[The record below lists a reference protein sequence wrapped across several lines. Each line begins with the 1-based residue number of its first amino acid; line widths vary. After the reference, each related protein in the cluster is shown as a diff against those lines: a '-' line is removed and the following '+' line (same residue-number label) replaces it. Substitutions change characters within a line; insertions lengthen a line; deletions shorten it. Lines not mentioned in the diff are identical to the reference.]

1 MRTECKVC
9 GYEFTP
15 TISKHYIARDDGEF
29 GLVAAFKS
37 AECKLYDSFDCPV
50 CGCQMIVQERKR
62 EYIQRV
68 QSTEEEN

>member
-1 MRTECKVC
+1 MMRIECK
-9 GYEFTP
+9 
-15 TISKHYIARDDGEF
+15 
-29 GLVAAFKS
+29 
-37 AECKLYDSFDCPV
+37 V